1 MQVER
6 LPGCEGLINM
16 GRAGAFLLPPLNLH
30 PITSSFLSASSKGKK
45 EEIVDLN
52 FLQDHECLIKTMD
65 SVPPTHV
72 HQTPRVI

>member
-52 FLQDHECLIKTMD
+52 FLQDH
-65 SVPPTHV
+65 
-72 HQTPRVI
+72 